1 VQRYANTHLFPNYSE
16 QKRITISATF
26 AYYLVISNFYPE
38 ILDTFSLEFSNFLNQ
53 LDVEFKLKT
62 NLFFIEKFKLA
73 IEIVEISS
81 TGVMPVLAENSAE
94 AEISQMGYKHI
105 TLYEDEW
112 RTKNELII
120 SRLLVNL
127 GKSRAIFARNC
138 EVRTIDKQTAKTFLS
153 CNHLLGYT
161 GASYFYALYEV
172 KGAKS
177 SPVISNEPVAVA
189 AFSSPRPMNRD
200 GEVIS
205 SYEWVRYASRRGVR
219 VAGGMGKLLN
229 YFVKEQSPQE
239 IMSYADRDWSE
250 GDVYKKLGFKF
261 AGCTLPIDF
270 VVNPLTFERVSIK
283 KLRRKFGEDSPE
295 LNVENTLIFSN
306 RGNLKFL
313 RRLSFR

>member
-1 VQRYANTHLFPNYSE
+1 MSNY
-16 QKRITISATF
+16 
-26 AYYLVISNFYPE
+26 YPG
-38 ILDTFSLEFSNFLNQ
+38 ILNTFSLEFSNFLNQ
-53 LDVEFKLKT
+53 LDIEFKLQG
-62 NLFFIEKFKLA
+62 NLFFFEKFKLA
-73 IEIVEISS
+73 IEIVELNTPGS
-81 TGVMPVLAENSAE
+81 MAAPAENNDKSE
-94 AEISQMGYKHI
+94 LSLIEYKHI

-112 RTKNELII
+112 RTKNELLT
-120 SRLLVNL
+120 SRLLINL
-127 GKSRAIFARNC
+127 GKSRTVFARNC
-138 EVRTIDKQTAKTFLS
+138 EVRVIDSNTAKVFLNR
-153 CNHLLGYT
+153 NHLLGHT
-161 GASYFYALYEV
+161 AASYYYALFVV
-172 KGAKS
+172 KRAESFKEGLA
-177 SPVISNEPVAVA
+177 EPIAVA

-200 GEVIS
+200 GEILS

-250 GDVYKKLGFKF
+250 GDVYKKLGFRF
-261 AGCTLPIDF
+261 VGYTLPIDF

-295 LNVENTLIFSN
+295 LSEENTLILRN

>member
-1 VQRYANTHLFPNYSE
+1 MN
-16 QKRITISATF
+16 
-26 AYYLVISNFYPE
+26 
-38 ILDTFSLEFSNFLNQ
+38 TFSLEFSNFLSR
-53 LDVEFKLKT
+53 LDIEFKLQGS
-62 NLFFIEKFKLA
+62 LFFIEKFRLA
-73 IEIVEISS
+73 IEIVELSS
-81 TGVMPVLAENSAE
+81 PGVMPASAGNAAETELSL
-94 AEISQMGYKHI
+94 IGYKHI

-112 RTKNELII
+112 RTKNELLI

-127 GKSRAIFARNC
+127 GRARTIFARNC
-138 EVRTIDKQTAKTFLS
+138 EARTIDNLTAKSFLNW
-153 CNHLLGYT
+153 NHLLGHT
-161 GASYFYALYEV
+161 SASFYYGLYEV

-229 YFVKEQSPQE
+229 CFVNEQSPQE

-261 AGCTLPIDF
+261 AGYTQPIDF
-270 VVNPLTFERVSIK
+270 IINPVTFERVSIK

-295 LNVENTLIFSN
+295 LYEKNALILRN

-313 RRLSFR
+313 RRLSFG

>member
-1 VQRYANTHLFPNYSE
+1 MN
-16 QKRITISATF
+16 
-26 AYYLVISNFYPE
+26 
-38 ILDTFSLEFSNFLNQ
+38 TFSLEFSNFLNQ
-53 LDVEFKLKT
+53 LNIEFKLQGS
-62 NLFFIEKFKLA
+62 LFFIEKFKLA
-73 IEIVEISS
+73 IEIVELNSP
-81 TGVMPVLAENSAE
+81 GVVPVLAENAAE
-94 AEISQMGYKHI
+94 MGLSLVGYKHI

-112 RTKNELII
+112 RTKNELLI

-127 GKSRAIFARNC
+127 GKSRTIFARNC
-138 EVRTIDKQTAKTFLS
+138 EVRTIDNHTAKAFLN
-153 CNHLLGYT
+153 CNHLLGHT
-161 GASYFYALYEV
+161 SASYYYALYEI
-172 KGAKS
+172 KGNKTF
-177 SPVISNEPVAVA
+177 PDISNEPVAVA

-200 GEVIS
+200 GEIIS

-229 YFVKEQSPQE
+229 YFVNEQSPQE

-261 AGCTLPIDF
+261 AGYTSPIEF
-270 VVNPLTFERVSIK
+270 VINPVTFERVSIK

-295 LNVENTLIFSN
+295 LYEKNALILRN

>member
-1 VQRYANTHLFPNYSE
+1 MN
-16 QKRITISATF
+16 
-26 AYYLVISNFYPE
+26 
-38 ILDTFSLEFSNFLNQ
+38 TFSLEFSNFLSQ
-53 LDVEFKLKT
+53 LDIEFKLQGS
-62 NLFFIEKFKLA
+62 LFFIEKFRLA
-73 IEIVEISS
+73 IEIVELSS
-81 TGVMPVLAENSAE
+81 PGVMPASAENAAE
-94 AEISQMGYKHI
+94 TELSLIGYKHI

-112 RTKNELII
+112 RTKNELIV

-127 GKSRAIFARNC
+127 GKSRTIFARNC
-138 EVRTIDKQTAKTFLS
+138 EVKIVDSHTAKTFLN
-153 CNHLLGYT
+153 CNHLLGHT
-161 GASYFYALYEV
+161 SASYYYALYEV
-172 KGAKS
+172 KGTKS
-177 SPVISNEPVAVA
+177 SPVNSNEPVAVA

-229 YFVKEQSPQE
+229 CFVNEQSPQE

-261 AGCTLPIDF
+261 AGYTQPIDF
-270 VVNPLTFERVSIK
+270 IIDPVTFERVSIK

-295 LNVENTLIFSN
+295 LYEKNALILRN

>member
-1 VQRYANTHLFPNYSE
+1 MNTFL
-16 QKRITISATF
+16 
-26 AYYLVISNFYPE
+26 
-38 ILDTFSLEFSNFLNQ
+38 LEFSNFLNQ
-53 LDVEFKLKT
+53 LNIEFKLQGS
-62 NLFFIEKFKLA
+62 LFLIEKFKLA
-73 IEIVEISS
+73 IEIVELNSP
-81 TGVMPVLAENSAE
+81 GVLPVSVEKTAET
-94 AEISQMGYKHI
+94 EISLVGYKHI

-112 RTKNELII
+112 RTKNELLI

-127 GKSRAIFARNC
+127 GKSRTIFARNC
-138 EVRTIDKQTAKTFLS
+138 EVRTIDSHTAKTFLN
-153 CNHLLGYT
+153 CNHILGYT
-161 GASYFYALYEV
+161 RASYYYALYEV
-172 KGAKS
+172 KGNKTI
-177 SPVISNEPVAVA
+177 PDITNEPVAVA

-229 YFVKEQSPQE
+229 YFVNDQSPQE

-250 GDVYKKLGFKF
+250 GDVYKKLGFRF
-261 AGCTLPIDF
+261 AGYTPPIDF
-270 VVNPLTFERVSIK
+270 VINPVTFERVSIK

-295 LNVENTLIFSN
+295 LYEKNALILRN

>member
-1 VQRYANTHLFPNYSE
+1 M
-16 QKRITISATF
+16 K
-26 AYYLVISNFYPE
+26 
-38 ILDTFSLEFSNFLNQ
+38 TFSLEFSNFLSQ
-53 LDVEFKLKT
+53 LDIEFKLQGS
-62 NLFFIEKFKLA
+62 LFFIERFKLV
-73 IEIVEISS
+73 IEIVELNSPGI
-81 TGVMPVLAENSAE
+81 MPVSAGNAAETELSLV
-94 AEISQMGYKHI
+94 GYKHI

-112 RTKNELII
+112 RTKNELLI

-127 GKSRAIFARNC
+127 GRSRTIFARNC
-138 EVRTIDKQTAKTFLS
+138 EVRTIDNHTAKTFLN

-161 GASYFYALYEV
+161 SASYYYALFEV
-172 KGAKS
+172 KGARS
-177 SPVISNEPVAVA
+177 SPVISNEPVAVS

-229 YFVKEQSPQE
+229 CFVNEQSPQE

-250 GDVYKKLGFKF
+250 GDVYKKLGFKL
-261 AGCTLPIDF
+261 AGYTQPIDF
-270 VVNPLTFERVSIK
+270 IINPVTFERVSIK

-295 LNVENTLIFSN
+295 LYEKNALILRN

>member
-1 VQRYANTHLFPNYSE
+1 
-16 QKRITISATF
+16 
-26 AYYLVISNFYPE
+26 
-38 ILDTFSLEFSNFLNQ
+38 
-53 LDVEFKLKT
+53 
-62 NLFFIEKFKLA
+62 
-73 IEIVEISS
+73 
-81 TGVMPVLAENSAE
+81 MPVLAENAAE
-94 AEISQMGYKHI
+94 MELSLVGYKHI

-127 GKSRAIFARNC
+127 GKSRTIFARNC
-138 EVRTIDKQTAKTFLS
+138 EVRTIDNHTAKTFLN
-153 CNHLLGYT
+153 CNHLLGHT
-161 GASYFYALYEV
+161 SASYYYALYEV
-172 KGAKS
+172 KGNKS
-177 SPVISNEPVAVA
+177 SAVIPNEPVAVA
-189 AFSSPRPMNRD
+189 SFSSPRPMNRD

-229 YFVKEQSPQE
+229 YFVNEQSPQE

-261 AGCTLPIDF
+261 AGYTSPIDF
-270 VVNPLTFERVSIK
+270 IINPVTFERVSIK

-295 LNVENTLIFSN
+295 LHEKNALILRN

>member
-1 VQRYANTHLFPNYSE
+1 MNTFL
-16 QKRITISATF
+16 
-26 AYYLVISNFYPE
+26 
-38 ILDTFSLEFSNFLNQ
+38 LEFSNFLNQ
-53 LDVEFKLKT
+53 LNIEFKLQGS
-62 NLFFIEKFKLA
+62 LFLIEKFKLA
-73 IEIVEISS
+73 IEIVELNSS
-81 TGVMPVLAENSAE
+81 GVMPVSADNAAETELSL
-94 AEISQMGYKHI
+94 IGYKHI

-112 RTKNELII
+112 RTKNELLI

-127 GKSRAIFARNC
+127 GKSRTIFARNC
-138 EVRTIDKQTAKTFLS
+138 EVRTIDNHTAKAFLN
-153 CNHLLGYT
+153 CNHLLGHT
-161 GASYFYALYEV
+161 SASYYYALYEI
-172 KGAKS
+172 KGNKTF
-177 SPVISNEPVAVA
+177 PEISNEPVAVA

-200 GEVIS
+200 GEIIS

-229 YFVKEQSPQE
+229 YFVNEQSPQE

-261 AGCTLPIDF
+261 AGYTQPIDF
-270 VVNPLTFERVSIK
+270 VINPVTFERVSIK

-295 LNVENTLIFSN
+295 LNEKNALILRN

>member
-1 VQRYANTHLFPNYSE
+1 MN
-16 QKRITISATF
+16 
-26 AYYLVISNFYPE
+26 
-38 ILDTFSLEFSNFLNQ
+38 TFSLEFSNFLNQ
-53 LDVEFKLKT
+53 LNIEFKLQGS
-62 NLFFIEKFKLA
+62 LFFIEKFKLA
-73 IEIVEISS
+73 IEIVELNSP
-81 TGVMPVLAENSAE
+81 GVMPVLAENAAE
-94 AEISQMGYKHI
+94 MELSLVGYKHI

-127 GKSRAIFARNC
+127 GKSRTIFARNC
-138 EVRTIDKQTAKTFLS
+138 EVRTIDNHTAKAFLN
-153 CNHLLGYT
+153 CNHLLGHTSANY
-161 GASYFYALYEV
+161 YYALYEI
-172 KGAKS
+172 KGNKTF
-177 SPVISNEPVAVA
+177 PDISNEPVAVA

-200 GEVIS
+200 GEIIS

-229 YFVKEQSPQE
+229 YFVNEQSPQE

-261 AGCTLPIDF
+261 AGYTLPIDF
-270 VVNPLTFERVSIK
+270 IINPVTFERVSIK

-295 LNVENTLIFSN
+295 LYEKNALILRN

>member
-1 VQRYANTHLFPNYSE
+1 LNTFL
-16 QKRITISATF
+16 
-26 AYYLVISNFYPE
+26 
-38 ILDTFSLEFSNFLNQ
+38 LEFSNFLNQ
-53 LDVEFKLKT
+53 LNIEFKLQGS
-62 NLFFIEKFKLA
+62 LFLIEKFKLA
-73 IEIVEISS
+73 IEIVELNSS
-81 TGVMPVLAENSAE
+81 GVMPVSADNAAETELSL
-94 AEISQMGYKHI
+94 IGYKHI

-112 RTKNELII
+112 RTKNELLI

-127 GKSRAIFARNC
+127 GKSRTIFARNC
-138 EVRTIDKQTAKTFLS
+138 EVRTIDNHTAKAFLN
-153 CNHLLGYT
+153 CNHLLGHT
-161 GASYFYALYEV
+161 SASYYYALYEI
-172 KGAKS
+172 KGNKTF
-177 SPVISNEPVAVA
+177 PEISNEPVAVA

-200 GEVIS
+200 GEIIS

-229 YFVKEQSPQE
+229 YFVNEQSPQE

-261 AGCTLPIDF
+261 AGYTPPIDF
-270 VVNPLTFERVSIK
+270 VINPVTFERVSIK

-295 LNVENTLIFSN
+295 LYEKNALILRN

>member
-1 VQRYANTHLFPNYSE
+1 MN
-16 QKRITISATF
+16 
-26 AYYLVISNFYPE
+26 
-38 ILDTFSLEFSNFLNQ
+38 TFSLEFSNFLNQ
-53 LDVEFKLKT
+53 LDIQFKLQG

-73 IEIVEISS
+73 IEIVVLNIPGS
-81 TGVMPVLAENSAE
+81 MPVHDENNDKTELSL
-94 AEISQMGYKHI
+94 SGYKHI
-105 TLYEDEW
+105 TIYEDEW
-112 RTKNELII
+112 KTKNELLI
-120 SRLLVNL
+120 SRLLINL
-127 GKSRAIFARNC
+127 GKSRTVYARNC
-138 EVRTIDKQTAKTFLS
+138 DVRSIDSNTAKVFLS
-153 CNHLLGYT
+153 RNHLLGHT
-161 GASYFYALYEV
+161 AASYYYALFVV
-172 KGAKS
+172 KGTEFFNE
-177 SPVISNEPVAVA
+177 ISTEPIAVA

-261 AGCTLPIDF
+261 VGYTPPIDF
-270 VVNPLTFERVSIK
+270 VINPATFERVSIK

-295 LNVENTLIFSN
+295 LSEENTLILRN

>member
-1 VQRYANTHLFPNYSE
+1 LNTFL
-16 QKRITISATF
+16 
-26 AYYLVISNFYPE
+26 
-38 ILDTFSLEFSNFLNQ
+38 LEFSNFLNQ
-53 LDVEFKLKT
+53 LNIEFKLQGS
-62 NLFFIEKFKLA
+62 LFFIDKFKLA
-73 IEIVEISS
+73 IEIVELNSP
-81 TGVMPVLAENSAE
+81 GVMPVSAENAVETELSL
-94 AEISQMGYKHI
+94 IGYKHI

-127 GKSRAIFARNC
+127 GKSRTIFARNC
-138 EVRTIDKQTAKTFLS
+138 EVRTIDNHTAKTFLN
-153 CNHLLGYT
+153 CNHLLGHTSARY
-161 GASYFYALYEV
+161 YYALYEV
-172 KGAKS
+172 KGNKS
-177 SPVISNEPVAVA
+177 SAVIPKEPVAVA
-189 AFSSPRPMNRD
+189 SFSSPRPMNRD

-219 VAGGMGKLLN
+219 ITGGMGKLLN
-229 YFVKEQSPQE
+229 CFVNEQSPQE

-261 AGCTLPIDF
+261 AGYTPPIEF
-270 VVNPLTFERVSIK
+270 VINPVTFERVSIK

-295 LNVENTLIFSN
+295 LYEKNALILRN

>member
-1 VQRYANTHLFPNYSE
+1 ME
-16 QKRITISATF
+16 
-26 AYYLVISNFYPE
+26 
-38 ILDTFSLEFSNFLNQ
+38 TFSLEFSNFLSQ
-53 LDVEFKLKT
+53 LDIEFKLQGS
-62 NLFFIEKFKLA
+62 LIYIEKFRLA
-73 IEIVEISS
+73 IEIMELNSPGI
-81 TGVMPVLAENSAE
+81 MPVSAGNAAKTE
-94 AEISQMGYKHI
+94 LSLVGYKHI

-112 RTKNELII
+112 RTKNELLI

-127 GKSRAIFARNC
+127 GRSLTIFARNC
-138 EVRTIDKQTAKTFLS
+138 EVRTIDTHTAKAFLN

-161 GASYFYALYEV
+161 SASYYYALYEV

-177 SPVISNEPVAVA
+177 SPLITNEPAAVA

-229 YFVKEQSPQE
+229 YFVNDQSPQE

-250 GDVYKKLGFKF
+250 GDVYKKLGFRF
-261 AGCTLPIDF
+261 AGHTPPIEF
-270 VVNPLTFERVSIK
+270 VVNPVTFERVSIK

-295 LNVENTLIFSN
+295 LNEKNALILRN

-313 RRLSFR
+313 RRLSFG